1 MKAVRYIVTAVLLT
15 TLVAST
21 GFASPSAL
29 PAGKTDPQRLSWRAR
44 EIRIAL
50 STSLRQSNSNLKFGR
65 DVWGA
70 VRRSLDAWESVADI
84 EFLVEE
90 SDRQSLSPSGNA
102 GDGISLITIA
112 PTPENV
118 LLFSNNF
125 EAESA
130 KTRVFYNGK
139 GFITEADIVLNPFQQ
154 FSTDGTFGTFDLQAT
169 LTHEIGHLLGLQH
182 SDVLGATMSNS
193 LSRNG
198 TFGILDF
205 GSRTLSASDIA
216 AVRALYG
223 TTEDGP
229 NCCSAVAG
237 KLTVGTG
244 RGAKGIRVWAEE
256 VETGRVVAQAETAS
270 DGSFRLGGLEAAT
283 YSLFWQRSED
293 NGAVGE
299 LGLVVL
305 TKGESR
311 SVDEKIVAPRSDLSL
326 KYIGVNSQLTDFAV
340 PVMGG
345 RQYII
350 FLGGSGLDPENVRFG
365 FSSPFFEVSPG
376 SVITRDF
383 GSDVSVVSFVLT
395 VADGAPHGMYSVFAY
410 ARDGSRT
417 SLIGALSVE

>member
-1 MKAVRYIVTAVLLT
+1 MKALRYIFT
-15 TLVAST
+15 TLLWTAMVAST
-21 GFASPSAL
+21 VFASSSAF
-29 PAGKTDPQRLSWRAR
+29 PAGKADAQRLSWRTR

-50 STSLRQSNSNLKFGR
+50 STSLRPSNTNLRFGL
-65 DVWGA
+65 DIYGA
-70 VRRSLDAWESVADI
+70 LNRSMKAWESVANI
-84 EFLVEE
+84 KFLVDE
-90 SDRQSLSPSGNA
+90 SDRQSLSPSGTA
-102 GDGISLITIA
+102 GDGVSLITIA

-118 LLFSNNF
+118 LLFSSNF

-182 SDVLGATMSNS
+182 SDVLGATMSDS

-216 AVRALYG
+216 AARELYG
-223 TTEDGP
+223 TEDGP
-229 NCCSAVAG
+229 NCCSAVTG

-244 RGAKGIRVWAEE
+244 RGAKGMRVWAEE
-256 VETGRVVAQAETAS
+256 VESGRVVAQTETAA
-270 DGSFRLGGLEAAT
+270 DGSFRFGGLDAAT
-283 YSLFWQRSED
+283 YSLYWQRSED
-293 NGAVGE
+293 SGAVGE

-305 TKGESR
+305 AKGETR
-311 SVDEKIVAPRSDLSL
+311 SVEEKIIAPRSDLSL

-340 PVMGG
+340 PVTAG
-345 RQYII
+345 RQYMI
-350 FLGGSGLDPENVRFG
+350 FLGGGGLDPENVKFG
-365 FSSPFFEVSPG
+365 FSSPFFEVLPG
-376 SVITRDF
+376 SVVTRDF
-383 GSDVSVVSFVLT
+383 GADVSVVSFVLT
-395 VADGAPHGMYSVFAY
+395 VAEEAPGGMYSVFAY
-410 ARDGSRT
+410 GRDGAKT